1 MAWKIDS
8 SHSRVAF
15 SVRHMMISNV
25 HGQFQKVN
33 GTVEFDEGQPAAS
46 HVDVQIEAASI
57 DTHDEKRDGHL
68 RSADFFD
75 AETFPHLT
83 FKSYRV
89 EVVDDSHGKLYG
101 DLTIKNIT
109 RPVVLAVEYSGQAKS
124 PWGTSSAGF
133 TAATKINRKDWEL
146 NWNMALETGGVLVGD
161 IVNINIELEIIK
173 QGAPEPALAVN

>member
-25 HGQFQKVN
+25 HGQFKTVT
-33 GTVEFDEGQPAAS
+33 GTVEFDEAVPTRS
-46 HVDVQIEAASI
+46 TVDVQIEVASI

-68 RSADFFD
+68 RSPDFFD
-75 AETFPHLT
+75 AAQYPYLT
-83 FKSYRV
+83 FKSRRV

-109 RPVVLAVEYSGQAKS
+109 HQVVLAVEYSGQAKS

-133 TAATKINRKDWEL
+133 TATTRINRKDWEL
-146 NWNMALETGGVLVGD
+146 NWNVALETGGVLVGD
-161 IVNINIELEIIK
+161 TININIELEIVK
-173 QGAPEPALAVN
+173 QGAPEPVLAMN

>member
-25 HGQFQKVN
+25 HGQFKTLT
-33 GTVEFDEGQPAAS
+33 GTVEFDEARPTRS
-46 HVDVQIEAASI
+46 SVDVQIAADSI

-68 RSADFFD
+68 RSPDFLD
-75 AETFPHLT
+75 AEKYPYLT
-83 FKSYRV
+83 FKSRRV
-89 EVVDDSHGKLYG
+89 EVVDDSHGKIYG

-109 RPVVLAVEYSGQAKS
+109 REVVLAVEYSGQAKA
-124 PWGTSSAGF
+124 PYGITSSGF
-133 TAATKINRKDWEL
+133 TATTRINRKDWEL

-161 IVNINIELEIIK
+161 TVNINIELEIIK
-173 QGAPEPALAVN
+173 QGAPEPALAAN

>member
-25 HGQFQKVN
+25 HGQFKTLA
-33 GTVEFDEGQPAAS
+33 GTVEFDEAQPTRS
-46 HVDVQIEAASI
+46 SVDVQIAADSI

-68 RSADFFD
+68 RSPDFLD
-75 AETFPHLT
+75 AEKYPYLT
-83 FKSYRV
+83 FKSRRV
-89 EVVDDSHGKLYG
+89 EVVDDSHGKIYG

-109 RPVVLAVEYSGQAKS
+109 REVVLAVEYSGQAKA
-124 PWGTSSAGF
+124 PYGITSSGF

-161 IVNINIELEIIK
+161 TVNINIELEIIK